1 MREQTQNLKRALGP
15 LKLALETHR
24 RALEALEGTLL
35 EVEEALGSQEPE
47 RTQAQQ
53 SNLELLSITD
63 VCHVLGMGK
72 SWVYR
77 RIRSGEIPSVKLGRN
92 IKVRRQDLET
102 YLEEQLQQP
111 VMIESALRES

>member
-1 MREQTQNLKRALGP
+1 MREQTQNLRRALEP

-35 EVEEALGSQEPE
+35 EVEEALGGQEPE
-47 RTQAQQ
+47 RPQEAQQ
-53 SNLELLSITD
+53 RNLELLSITD

-102 YLEEQLQQP
+102 YLEEQRQRP
-111 VMIESALRES
+111 IMVESVRES